1 MSQLWTSPPTASG
14 PDRAEWAQR
23 INAATGSAGGGADAD
38 DRREKRIRAR
48 SAARHGEHCG
58 LCGRTFEP
66 DEPVWRQRVI
76 VGYFISYCWATPP
89 VCESCKPKWSGWLT
103 PEACDGCGRP
113 VHYEWSLRH
122 RRRALCCN
130 ACGKRAQNRAERA
143 ARAEARGTRRCP
155 TCAETFEPA
164 RADAKFCSSPCRQK
178 AYRRRVTADKADN
191 VVRPDKCNGVTATK
205 VIAGATLDSRN
216 GAENRLRQASPT
228 STSAAGS
235 V

>member
-1 MSQLWTSPPTASG
+1 MADTASG
-14 PDRAEWAQR
+14 PDLAEFAQR
-23 INAATGSAGGGADAD
+23 INAATEPAGDVDAD
-38 DRREKRIRAR
+38 DRRWIRAR
-48 SAARHGEHCG
+48 FAAYDGEYCG
-58 LCGRTFEP
+58 LCGGTFEP

-76 VGYFISYCWATPP
+76 VGHCTNDLSATPP
-89 VCESCKPKWSGWLT
+89 VCGSCKSDWPGWLP

-122 RRRALCCN
+122 RRRAQCCD

-178 AYRRRVTADKADN
+178 AYRRRVTADKGARRAD
-191 VVRPDKCNGVTATK
+191 PDKCNGVTATK
-205 VIAGATLDSRN
+205 GPYVAALDSRN
-216 GAENRLRQASPT
+216 GAARSPCLG
-228 STSAAGS
+228 AD
-235 V
+235 